1 MEFVDYVMQ
10 VNTARYY
17 NEPALI
23 GSLLASAAMNE
34 HVSQEQY
41 AYLLRVARQ

>member
-17 NEPALI
+17 NEPALV
-23 GSLLASAAMNE
+23 GSLLVSAAMNDRI
-34 HVSQEQY
+34 SQEQY
-41 AYLLRVARQ
+41 AYLLRVAQQ